1 MQVTKAER
9 LSHAAKTEA
18 IDIVL
23 VGPTN
28 DFRKRQLD
36 VLISVHKAQIKVL
49 DSKGTHRPIRV
60 KFIGI
65 GNDPTGNEL
74 KRLAEQLLMPSS
86 YEIFGRL
93 EKKKTLE
100 LISESNVV
108 VSLSSNESFG
118 LYIAEAMTTGAI
130 VLRTNVSGHKE
141 MLKDSINGFTLDG
154 TIEDLAEK
162 LLYISDTTKF
172 SNEMF
177 DQFMENSITIVEP
190 YTEVNYIS
198 MFESKTCF

>member
-1 MQVTKAER
+1 M
-9 LSHAAKTEA
+9 

-36 VLISVHKAQIKVL
+36 VLISVHKAQINAL
-49 DSKGTHRPIRV
+49 ESKSTHRPIKV
-60 KFIGI
+60 KFIGV
-65 GNDPTGNEL
+65 GNDPTGSEL
-74 KRLAEQLLMPSS
+74 KRLAEQLLLPSS

-93 EKKKTLE
+93 EKKKTLD
-100 LISESNVV
+100 LIAESNVV

-118 LYIAEAMTTGAI
+118 LYIAEAMTAGAI
-130 VLRTNVSGHKE
+130 VLRTKVSGHKE
-141 MLKDSINGFTLDG
+141 LLKDSINGYTLDG

-162 LLYISDTTKF
+162 LLFLSDTNKF

-177 DQFMENSITIVEP
+177 DEFMKNSMKIANP

-198 MFESKTCF
+198 MFATQTEF